1 MTERVG
7 FAGLGFMGHGMA
19 HNILTKGY
27 PLSVLAYRKR
37 EAVEDLVAKGAT
49 EVGSA
54 AALAE
59 ASDVIVL
66 CLTASPQVEEVVQA
80 MLPALGRG
88 KVVVDCSTS
97 DPVSTMR
104 LGALLHERKVGLVD
118 APLGRTPK
126 DAWEGTLDVM
136 VGAVDEDLARVEP
149 ILRTFAG
156 RVLRVGGPGD
166 GHRMKLLNNF
176 VSLGY
181 GALYAEALAMAR
193 KVGIG
198 VQTFDSVIRGG
209 RMDCGFYQ
217 TFMQYALEGNREAH
231 RFTLQNAYKDLRY
244 LESMANAAAVAT
256 PMGSAT
262 KNAFALGVNLS
273 GGGPED
279 YVPHLVDYV
288 ARANGAGD

>member
-19 HNILTKGY
+19 HNIRTKGY

-37 EAVEDLVAKGAT
+37 EAVEDLTAKGAT
-49 EVGSA
+49 EVASA
-54 AALAE
+54 AELAE

-97 DPVSTMR
+97 DPVSTMK
-104 LGALLHERKVGLVD
+104 LGALLHDRKVGLVD

-136 VGAVDEDLARVEP
+136 VGAVDDDFARVEP

-176 VSLGY
+176 LSLSY
-181 GALYAEALAMAR
+181 GAVYAEALAMAR
-193 KVGIG
+193 KVGISA
-198 VQTFDSVIRGG
+198 QTFDGVIRGG

-217 TFMQYALEGNREAH
+217 TFMQYALDGNREAH

-244 LESMANAAAVAT
+244 LESMANAAGVAT
-256 PMGSAT
+256 PLASAA
-262 KNAFALGVNLS
+262 KNSYALGVGLS

-279 YVPHLVDYV
+279 YVPHLTDWV
-288 ARANGAGD
+288 AKANGL